1 MLSAPGQDKKNMKQD
16 RFFKIFWILLLL
28 IAKLEAGD
36 VRVKECKTASFSLES
51 KELMRI
57 NVSTCFS
64 NISNWDKVNIWQE
77 CCCFKVEILGAGS
90 ESEKARIRQM
100 VRGKNSDLCHFHFL
114 FFFRKSYQGKLSL
127 SIFQRKHISFVLFSL
142 SVYFQIK
149 LQRKDMD
156 EPLTKDLTVA
166 LSLDICSNHSL
177 TVGEE
182 LLLSW
187 KTLSRTP

>member
-64 NISNWDKVNIWQE
+64 NISNWDKVTIWQE
-77 CCCFKVEILGAGS
+77 YCCFKVEILGAGS

-100 VRGKNSDLCHFHFL
+100 VRGKNS
-114 FFFRKSYQGKLSL
+114 
-127 SIFQRKHISFVLFSL
+127 
-142 SVYFQIK
+142 
-149 LQRKDMD
+149 
-156 EPLTKDLTVA
+156 
-166 LSLDICSNHSL
+166 
-177 TVGEE
+177 
-182 LLLSW
+182 
-187 KTLSRTP
+187 